1 VDKFFITTPIYYVN
15 DIPHIGHSY
24 TTIIGDALSRFHRII
39 GDETFYLT
47 GTDEHGQKIEKSAKI
62 KGITPIELADR
73 VVERFRTLWEK
84 LYINYDFFIR
94 TTMDFHEKG
103 VQKIF
108 DRLYKNG
115 DIYKGTYTG
124 WYCVSCENYL
134 SEDEEED
141 SDGKKI
147 CPDCGRPSEKVSEDV
162 YFFRLSAYE
171 KKLLKFYEDNPEFVH
186 PQGRMNEVV
195 SFVKGGLKDLSITRS
210 TVKWGIKVPF
220 DESQTIYVWF
230 DALHNYITGIGYGT
244 DEDKFDKWW
253 PADVHLI
260 GKDILR
266 FHAVFWPA
274 FLMAAGI
281 ELPKKIIAHGWWLKD
296 KRKMSKSI
304 GNVLDPYLLID
315 NFGADAVR
323 YFLLREIPIG
333 TDGNF
338 SHEGFI
344 HRINSDLSN
353 DLGNLVNRV
362 WGMMGKYFDY
372 KIPASP
378 ETLYLKDEYF
388 SLRDAYINDF
398 KNFNINRALEKVWAF
413 INELN
418 RFIVEKEPWVLKKEG
433 KEEKLAAVM
442 FSLLQA
448 IRGVF
453 YLLFPIMPEV
463 SKKVLKSIKLSAIPE
478 KGFVFD
484 FNKLLSGEK
493 IEKLNQLFP
502 RVDKDEFFA
511 DNKKEEKKMEEKK
524 PEPETNLIKFPDF
537 KKVEMVVAQ
546 ILEVNEI
553 DGADK
558 LYRLKI
564 DIGTEKREILAGVK
578 QYYSK
583 EELLNKK
590 IIIVKNLEPKKMRGF
605 VSNGMLIAANIDGK
619 PVIPF
624 LPDDV
629 PPGSL
634 MT

>member
-1 VDKFFITTPIYYVN
+1 MSKFYITTPIYYVN

-24 TTIIGDALSRFHRII
+24 TTIIGDALSRFHRTI

-73 VVERFRTLWEK
+73 VVERFKTLWEK
-84 LYINYDFFIR
+84 LYISNDFFIR
-94 TTMDFHEKG
+94 TTMEFHEKG

-108 DRLYKNG
+108 DKLYKNG

-134 SEDEEED
+134 SEDAEEN
-141 SDGKKI
+141 SNGKRI
-147 CPDCGRPSEKVSEDV
+147 CPDCGRPADKVSEEV
-162 YFFRLSAYE
+162 YFFRLSAYQT
-171 KKLLKFYEDNPEFVH
+171 KLLKFYEENPEFVS
-186 PQGRMNEVV
+186 PKGRMNEVI

-220 DESQTIYVWF
+220 DDSQTIYVWF
-230 DALHNYITGIGYGT
+230 DALHNYITGVGYGT
-244 DEDKFDKWW
+244 EQDKFEKWW

-304 GNVLDPYLLID
+304 GNVLDPYLLI
-315 NFGADAVR
+315 NSFGADAVR

-333 TDGNF
+333 ADGNF

-362 WGMMGKYFDY
+362 WGMMNKYY
-372 KIPASP
+372 EYNVPPTP
-378 ETLYLKDEYF
+378 ETIYLKEEYH
-388 SLRDAYINDF
+388 SLRELYIKDLS
-398 KNFNINRALEKVWAF
+398 NFNINKGLEKIWVY
-413 INELN
+413 INDLN
-418 RFIVEKEPWVLKKEG
+418 KFIVEKEPWKLKKEKNI
-433 KEEKLAAVM
+433 KELDSVM

-453 YLLFPIMPEV
+453 DLLYPIMPEI
-463 SKKVLKSIKLSAIPE
+463 SRKVLNAL
-478 KGFVFD
+478 
-484 FNKLLSGEK
+484 K
-493 IEKLNQLFP
+493 IEKIPDKNFMFSFDFIPTGKIDTVEQLFP
-502 RVDKDEFFA
+502 RVDKDEFFS
-511 DNKKEEKKMEEKK
+511 DDKKEVKKMEEKK
-524 PEPETNLIKFPDF
+524 TEIETNYIKFPEF
-537 KKVEMVVAQ
+537 KKVEMVVAK

-553 DGADK
+553 EGADK

-564 DIGTEKREILAGVK
+564 DIGTEKREILAGIK
-578 QYYSK
+578 QYYK
-583 EELLNKK
+583 REELIDKK
-590 IIIVKNLEPKKMRGF
+590 IIVVKNLEPKKMRGF
-605 VSNGMLIAANIDGK
+605 VSNGMLIAANVEGK

-629 PPGSL
+629 PCGTL